1 MPFIF
6 SDMPK
11 GITVWI
17 TLWNDHTEKT
27 GREETNHCLF
37 SSFTLSSLLSH
48 SHLSLWFHWYI
59 HPSLTSPHY
68 LSPLYD
74 SSLHPSL
81 QSPCN
86 PIVPSN
92 HLSLCFVLSLPSLC
106 CTCDGWAHFFVYF
119 ARWDENCTVNSSKLL
134 TKNKICKVTQHFCQ
148 LDNWHSFL
156 VDALHPSFYRS
167 IYVISSCCPLTDTVC
182 PEAVVVTGRPRP
194 CGKTEFT
201 CSNQRCIP
209 IQLQCDLFSDCGD
222 GGSDE
227 QDCKACKCSI
237 SWLEQTDQR
246 IIWKR

>member
-1 MPFIF
+1 MILPSIHPFNLPVTPSF
-6 SDMPK
+6 PPTTS
-11 GITVWI
+11 
-17 TLWNDHTEKT
+17 HSA
-27 GREETNHCLF
+27 LF
-37 SSFTLSSLLSH
+37 FLFLLSVVH
-48 SHLSLWFHWYI
+48 VMDELI
-59 HPSLTSPHY
+59 
-68 LSPLYD
+68 
-74 SSLHPSL
+74 
-81 QSPCN
+81 
-86 PIVPSN
+86 
-92 HLSLCFVLSLPSLC
+92 
-106 CTCDGWAHFFVYF
+106 FFVYF
-119 ARWDENCTVNSSKLL
+119 ARWDENCAVNSSKLL

-237 SWLEQTDQR
+237 SWLEQRDQR